1 MIKIIDEKNLID
13 ISNANISESA
23 REKISE
29 IIKLLERGDKIQ
41 VRYKTKSSGNY
52 IVIFVYDNELNR
64 YYKKEEFQVV

>member
-13 ISNANISESA
+13 ISNASIFESA

-29 IIKLLERGDKIQ
+29 TIKLLESGEKIQ
-41 VRYKTKSSGNY
+41 VRYKTKSSGDY
-52 IVIFVYDNELNR
+52 IVIFVYDNKLNR